1 MKLKT
6 TLLAAALLMAG
17 SLAHAEMLAA
27 QGVIG
32 AADLADLTALLP
44 APSAVAA

>member
-17 SLAHAEMLAA
+17 SLAN
-27 QGVIG
+27 
-32 AADLADLTALLP
+32 
-44 APSAVAA
+44 AVTLRVANLGDVQ